1 MSIMGVC
8 NKTAGAIAPLIMGA
22 ILLKDM
28 SGFEANLATL
38 NPADKAAKLDALFIR
53 R

>member
-8 NKTAGAIAPLIMGA
+8 NKTAGAVAPLIMGA

-28 SGFEANLATL
+28 SGFEASLATM
-38 NPADKAAKLDALFIR
+38 NAADKGGKT
-53 R
+53 